1 MKQDFSRLAQMR
13 LHLPEILSVY
23 PLVLGSA
30 SPRRRELLSGMG
42 VRFSILAADADEHC
56 DPALSPR
63 EMVELLSVRKA
74 RAVQSL
80 LPKDARD
87 QSIIIAS
94 DTLVEHGGVPLGK
107 PEDALDARRML
118 TAMRGDRHEVHT
130 GVCLMLG
137 NVLVSGADTTHVLM
151 RDFDEAELSAYIDS
165 GEPMGKAGAYAI
177 QGLGGSL
184 VKEIDGALDT
194 VIGLSRELLV
204 SLTEKLGARVLAA
217 RKRLGKKTALAL
229 STLYPDAECALKYE
243 GDPYK
248 LLVMGRLSA
257 QCTDK
262 RVNEVSDALFS
273 RFPTAE
279 SMAEAS
285 AEEIEPYIRSCGLYH
300 SKARDLA
307 LCARR
312 LVSVYGGKVPSDMEA
327 LLSLAGV
334 GRKIANLL
342 RGDLFGLPAVVTDTH
357 FIRICGRLGFYPE
370 TLTDPYKIE
379 RLMIPCLAKEESAD
393 FCHRIVQFGRDVC
406 TARSPKCGSCP
417 MKRLCKHYCHNA
429 ENKI

>member
-1 MKQDFSRLAQMR
+1 MKQDFTAVPPLRLSM
-13 LHLPEILSVY
+13 PEALSVY
-23 PLVLGSA
+23 PLLLGSA

-42 VRFSILAADADEHC
+42 ARFEVLSADADEHC
-56 DPALSPR
+56 KPSLSPC
-63 EMVELLSVRKA
+63 EMVKTLSLRKA
-74 RAVQSL
+74 RAVRAL
-80 LPKDARD
+80 LPRD
-87 QSIIIAS
+87 RRDDTVIIAS
-94 DTLVEHGGVPLGK
+94 DTLVEHRGVPLGK
-107 PEDALDARRML
+107 PEDEKDAYRML
-118 TAMRGDRHEVHT
+118 SSMRSEAHEVHT
-130 GVCLMLG
+130 GICLMLG
-137 NVLVSGADTTHVLM
+137 SISVSGTDTTRVRM
-151 RDFDEAELSAYIDS
+151 RDFSDAELSDYIKS

-184 VKEIDGALDT
+184 VEEIDGALDT
-194 VIGLSRELLV
+194 VIGLSRELLL
-204 SLTEKLGARVLAA
+204 SLLKRLEGRVQSA
-217 RKRLGKKTALAL
+217 RKRLAGKVTDALKA
-229 STLYPDAECALKYE
+229 LYPDAECALTYG

-262 RVNEVSDALFS
+262 RVNEVSHALFA

-285 AEEIEPYIRSCGLYH
+285 ADQIEPYIRSCGLYH
-300 SKARDLA
+300 SKARDLS

-312 LVSVYGGKVPSDMEA
+312 LTSVYGGTVPREMDD

-370 TLTDPYKIE
+370 SLTDPYKIE
-379 RLMIPCLAKEESAD
+379 RLMIPALDPAESAD
-393 FCHRIVQFGRDVC
+393 FCHRIVWFGRDTC
-406 TARSPKCGSCP
+406 TARSPKCVGCP
-417 MKRLCKHYCHNA
+417 MKDLCKHSA
-429 ENKI
+429 K